1 MHKKIKMYH
10 ENKLI
15 NLSYLESISNGDNHF
30 ILELIDMF
38 FEQVPEYQKRLQLL
52 YQKKDWYNL
61 GRTAHKA
68 RSAILMVGMENL
80 ASELKKLEENAKVE
94 KNIHEYQEIITKFVD
109 YSNIAIKELNQIR
122 KEII

>member
-1 MHKKIKMYH
+1 MYH

-68 RSAILMVGMENL
+68 RAAIIMVGMKDL
-80 ASELKKLEENAKVE
+80 ALELKKLEENAKVE

-109 YSNIAIKELNQIR
+109 YSNIAIEELNQIR